1 MTNATS
7 TKIKFSLFALFAVT
21 VLVHGLI
28 NFSKYDD
35 VTATLSFFT
44 FSLII
49 TIISSLIFLVKKPTT
64 DFDLDTSIAFMTV
77 LPFFNI
83 FSIAMLLG
91 WNLDKINKR
100 IFG

>member
-1 MTNATS
+1 MTKTNS
-7 TKIKFSLFALFAVT
+7 TKIKFSLFSLFSSAI
-21 VLVHGLI
+21 LIHGLN

-49 TIISSLIFLVKKPTT
+49 TIISSIIFLVKKPTQNF
-64 DFDLDTSIAFMTV
+64 DFDTSIALMTT
-77 LPFFNI
+77 LPLFNI

-91 WNLDKINKR
+91 WNLDKINKK